1 MVKIHDRPIIY
12 LLTKTKGEI
21 MEDIDKTSQEIKE
34 RFAKVNVQIQEK
46 DITERLSTLVNK
58 FRVPI
63 NEARRNV
70 INYFLRV
77 HNINQ
82 DDFFGT
88 AGFANQNP
96 VKIAELVEDN
106 RWCTFNA
113 RVSILWEARHEKIL
127 QTGVLGDE
135 TGTIVF
141 TTWKSTG
148 SSVLEE
154 GKCYTFKNVVTSEW
168 QGRLSIKINKNS
180 EILPYQ
186 GDITVAKKLVTIVGA
201 MVDLQQGSGLIKRC
215 PECNRSLSKGVCA
228 EHGKVE
234 GIYDLRIKGVIDD
247 GVNSQDVI
255 LNRKLTE
262 ELTGITLE
270 KAREIATESLDA
282 GTVADEMGRKI
293 IGQYFQVTG
302 VQVDKNLIV
311 DSIKP
316 FRADVSNQVNALLA
330 AVEA

>member
-1 MVKIHDRPIIY
+1 MEKIQ
-12 LLTKTKGEI
+12 E
-21 MEDIDKTSQEIKE
+21 TSLEIKE
-34 RFAKVNVQIQEK
+34 RFAKVNVQLQEK
-46 DITERLSTLVNK
+46 DITERLSALVNK
-58 FRVPI
+58 FKVPI

-70 INYFLRV
+70 INSFLRI

-82 DDFFGT
+82 DEFFGT
-88 AGFANQNP
+88 TGFANQDP
-96 VKIAELVEDN
+96 IKIAELKDDN
-106 RWCTFNA
+106 KWCTFNA
-113 RVSILWEARHEKIL
+113 KVSTLWEPRHEKIL

-148 SSVLEE
+148 ALILEE

-168 QGRLSIKINKNS
+168 QGRVSIKINKNS
-180 EILPYQ
+180 EILPFK
-186 GDITVAKKLVTIVGA
+186 GDITVAKKLVTVVGA
-201 MVDLQQGSGLIKRC
+201 VVDLQQGSGLIKRC

-234 GIYDLRIKGVIDD
+234 GIYDLRIKGVVDD
-247 GVNSQDVI
+247 GIASHDVI

-262 ELTGITLE
+262 DLTGITLD
-270 KAREIATESLDA
+270 KAKEIATESLDA
-282 GTVADEMGRKI
+282 GTVADEIGRKI
-293 IGQYFQVTG
+293 IGRYFEVTG

-316 FRADVSNQVNALLA
+316 FRPEVSNQVNALLA
-330 AVEA
+330 AAEA

>member
-1 MVKIHDRPIIY
+1 
-12 LLTKTKGEI
+12 
-21 MEDIDKTSQEIKE
+21 MEYIEQTSLEIKE

-46 DITERLSTLVNK
+46 DISERLSILVNR
-58 FRVPI
+58 FRVPV

-82 DDFFGT
+82 DEFFAN
-88 AGFANQNP
+88 AGFANQSP
-96 VKIAELVEDN
+96 IKIADMIEDN
-106 RWCTFNA
+106 KWCTFNA
-113 RVSILWEARHEKIL
+113 RVSVLWDPRHEKIL

-168 QGRLSIKINKNS
+168 QGRMSIKINKNS

-186 GDITVAKKLVTIVGA
+186 GDVTVARKLVTIVGA
-201 MVDLQQGSGLIKRC
+201 LVDLQQGSGLIKRC
-215 PECNRSLSKGVCA
+215 PECNRSLSKGSCA

-234 GIYDLRIKGVIDD
+234 GVYDLRIKGVIDD
-247 GVNSQDVI
+247 GITSQDVI

-262 ELTGITLE
+262 ELTGITLD
-270 KAREIATESLDA
+270 KAREIAMESLDTA
-282 GTVADEMGRKI
+282 TVSDEIARKVLGR
-293 IGQYFQVTG
+293 YFEVTG
-302 VQVDKNLIV
+302 VRIDKNLIT

-316 FRADVSNQVNALLA
+316 FSADVKTQTDALLA
-330 AVEA
+330 SAEA

>member
-1 MVKIHDRPIIY
+1 MEKIQD
-12 LLTKTKGEI
+12 
-21 MEDIDKTSQEIKE
+21 TSLEIKE
-34 RFAKVNVQIQEK
+34 RFAKVKVQLQEK

-58 FRVPI
+58 FRVPV

-77 HNINQ
+77 HNISQ

-96 VKIAELVEDN
+96 VKIAELIEDN
-106 RWCTFNA
+106 KWVTFNA
-113 RVSILWEARHEKIL
+113 KISILWEARHEKIL

-168 QGRLSIKINKNS
+168 QGRLSIKVNKNS
-180 EILPYQ
+180 EILPYE

-262 ELTGITLE
+262 ELTGITLD
-270 KAREIATESLDA
+270 KAKEIAMESLDA

-293 IGQYFQVTG
+293 IGLYFQITG
-302 VQVDKNLIV
+302 VQIDKNLIV
-311 DSIKP
+311 ETIKP
-316 FRADVSNQVNALLA
+316 FRADVSNQIDALLA